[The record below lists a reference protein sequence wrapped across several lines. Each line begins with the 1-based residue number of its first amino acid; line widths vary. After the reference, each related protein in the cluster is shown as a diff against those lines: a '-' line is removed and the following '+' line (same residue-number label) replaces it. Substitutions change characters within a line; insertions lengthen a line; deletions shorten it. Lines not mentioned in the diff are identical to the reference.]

1 MASKSPAGSK
11 RRVRPGGTGSSAV
24 SGQLARPH
32 GGRRSLDATRL
43 TLMTLGGIMGSGLF
57 LASGQAI
64 RYAGPGVA
72 LAFAI
77 GAGTMAVEITAFAE
91 MAAAVPVKGS
101 FIDYSRHALGA
112 WAAFIGGWI
121 FWFSSVL
128 NLAAEATAG
137 AIFTRLWLPHFPV
150 WGISLAYAMVIIGL
164 NFLPTAGFGTVEAAM
179 AGVKVGAV
187 GLFILAAAAAA
198 TRLLPAAHAP
208 SPALWTAHGGFFP
221 AGGRGVA
228 QAMVLVTFSMSG
240 TGVLGMAASQ
250 AQRPERTVGTALHRS
265 TLAVLAF
272 YVLATLAITAAV
284 PFHSVPSTNRSPF
297 VAALGTF
304 APPWA
309 GTVFNAVILVAVLSA
324 LAAGLFATN
333 RVLAAMASGGDA
345 PQFVRTPRRANMLT
359 GLVLALAASLAYF
372 LPHSAFLYLVTAT
385 GFQALFIWML
395 IVLTQIY
402 YRRRAREAAGELR
415 IRVPLYPWLSW
426 LEVVVL
432 AAIAATALITPHEA
446 LPLGI
451 GLAAVAL
458 AAFGYLIARARK
470 GAATGGDG
478 APERS

>member
-1 MASKSPAGSK
+1 MAIHDKG
-11 RRVRPGGTGSSAV
+11 RVVPGGSGSSAV
-24 SGQLARPH
+24 SGHLARPH
-32 GGRRSLDATRL
+32 GGRRRLDATRL

-77 GAGTMAVEITAFAE
+77 GAGAMAVEITAFAE

-101 FIDYSRHALGA
+101 FIDYSRHALGP

-137 AIFTRLWLPHFPV
+137 AIFTRLWLPHFPI
-150 WGISLAYAMVIIGL
+150 WGISLAYALAIIAL
-164 NFLPTAGFGTVEAAM
+164 NFLPTSGFGTVEAAM
-179 AGVKVGAV
+179 AGIKVGAV
-187 GLFILAAAAAA
+187 GLFVLAAAASH
-198 TRLLPAAHAP
+198 LLPAAHAP
-208 SPALWTAHGGFFP
+208 TPALWTANGGFFP

-240 TGVLGMAASQ
+240 TGVLGMAAAQ
-250 AQRPERTVGTALHRS
+250 AANPERTVGTALHRS

-272 YVLATLAITAAV
+272 YVLASLAITAAV
-284 PFHSVPSTNRSPF
+284 PFHTVPSTTGSPF

-333 RVLAAMASGGDA
+333 RVLAAMSRGGDA
-345 PQFVRTPRRANMLT
+345 PKIVRTPRRANMLT
-359 GLVLALAASLAYF
+359 GLVLALASSLAYF
-372 LPHSAFLYLVTAT
+372 LPRSAFLYLVTAT

-402 YRRRAREAAGELR
+402 YRRRARRAPGEMR

-426 LEVVVL
+426 LEVVLL

-458 AAFGYLIARARK
+458 AAIGYLITRARR
-470 GAATGGDG
+470 GAATRGDG